1 MKVRPPSRE
10 FHTEVFILKFRK
22 TSQNQ
27 RQTYTFNFANGDK
40 VVFEPGKAT
49 TIRASGARLVQIDES
64 ITELTIKQLHSED
77 DAEVY
82 SNLKQ
87 VNCEDDADR
96 KKRIAKKKKWAEEH
110 PNEDEKDN
118 PYYRPRKN
126 LSLDYMPEDDD
137 FSNDKSKILYEA
149 AMLKES
155 MEVDPY
161 EKQREIVQDYV
172 ATLPKSMQQLYELL
186 YIKEMKQSEICVE
199 LGLSKSTV
207 SERVKTLENKIM
219 KYFKGNPN
227 FKAKN
232 VD

>member
-1 MKVRPPSRE
+1 MRFK
-10 FHTEVFILKFRK
+10 K
-22 TSQNQ
+22 TPKTQ
-27 RQTYTFNFANGDK
+27 RQTYIFNFANGDK
-40 VVFEPGKAT
+40 VIFEPGKAT

-64 ITELTIKQLHSED
+64 ITELTIKRLHSED
-77 DAEVY
+77 DAEVN

-87 VNCEDDADR
+87 VNCEDTAEMEER
-96 KKRIAKKKKWAEEH
+96 RAKKKKWAEEH

-126 LSLDYMPEDDD
+126 LSLDYMSEDDD

-155 MEVDPY
+155 MEADPY
-161 EKQREIVQDYV
+161 EKQREILHDYV

-186 YIKEMKQSEICVE
+186 YIKEMKQSEICE
-199 LGLSKSTV
+199 ALGLSKSTV

-219 KYFKGNPN
+219 KYFKENPN